1 VTGCSTVCPH
11 IIYHTINSCQCRDSR
26 CAVVPDTTNVA
37 FNRFKDGCVGDMRA
51 LPTDV
56 LYDYRSIWY
65 GSIES
70 VAAMY
75 LFRIQPLVFCHI
87 LFSSTL
93 RISML
98 NKCIA
103 LGPIR
108 SQNFVHPTLYGHV
121 YFTRKQSTN
130 RQTDRQR
137 QREITQH
144 VLWKIYIVL
153 LHAVLTEVL
162 KRT

>member
-1 VTGCSTVCPH
+1 
-11 IIYHTINSCQCRDSR
+11 
-26 CAVVPDTTNVA
+26 
-37 FNRFKDGCVGDMRA
+37 
-51 LPTDV
+51 
-56 LYDYRSIWY
+56 
-65 GSIES
+65 
-70 VAAMY
+70 
-75 LFRIQPLVFCHI
+75 
-87 LFSSTL
+87 
-93 RISML
+93 ML

-162 KRT
+162 KQT